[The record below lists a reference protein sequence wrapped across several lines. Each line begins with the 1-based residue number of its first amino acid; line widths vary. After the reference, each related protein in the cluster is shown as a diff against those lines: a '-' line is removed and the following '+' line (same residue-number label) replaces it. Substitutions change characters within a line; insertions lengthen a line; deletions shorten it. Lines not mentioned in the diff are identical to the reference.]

1 MSNAD
6 STRNNGVGK
15 IDLFNLRPCGA
26 RKNAKKHDSVNDA
39 RNVNKIYKN
48 SAVPEWYNIMKE
60 CIFRRSS
67 MKNVRSTLKKIF
79 TVGLKSLPVI
89 AELFIFAL
97 AHKTSAVDKD
107 SFVFYLLNILTIALT
122 VVFVC
127 VKTDKLKPVA
137 WAVFALAPAAS
148 FLLLESMIRNPFE
161 IKPQI
166 IFLNMAILY
175 LVSFFLFF
183 LTGRTAPSVFAV
195 SLYGFVAGLT
205 EHFVLIFRDAP
216 LFPWD
221 LASLKTAA
229 SVVDNYEFD
238 VPYSLS
244 ASVCALI
251 MLMTLAF
258 TFKARFSLGDTA
270 KQRRFKTKETNAERR
285 TSFIVRSVASFLVA
299 AILGGT
305 VYYVNLDR
313 SYTDF
318 KMYPYLFTPKVVYS
332 RNGFTVAFLSM
343 LRYVTV
349 SKPDGY
355 SDELLETL
363 KNESAEAADVKNGDV
378 DLDSVTPTGEMPD
391 IIVIMNEAFSDL
403 SVLTEFETNEDYM
416 PFLRSLTEN
425 TVKGNLHVSVLGGNT
440 ANTEFEF
447 LTGCS
452 MAFLPTGS
460 IPYQQYIKSE
470 TPSLASQLKS
480 LGYETLALHPYNTK
494 GWNRNTVYPDLGID
508 QSVFKINMGGQYALA
523 RQYVTDLSC
532 YRYFLRHIRQSET
545 DAPKFIFN
553 VTMQN
558 HGSYTTVYD
567 NFDHTDITATGLES
581 DVKLST
587 YLSLIKKSDDA
598 MRYLLEQLES
608 SDRPTIVCM
617 FGDHQPAATVSSK
630 LLKKYGVT
638 INDEDIT
645 QLEQRYIVPFYIWAN
660 YDIEEAEYD
669 AISVNYLST
678 LLMQTAG
685 LPLTDAQ
692 AFLSE
697 LFTEYPVITANAFM
711 TADGALHSSDEMNE
725 HERLSEYAS
734 LQYSCLFD
742 GDEYGMFSYS
752 PDSRYLSYL
761 NNNE

>member
-1 MSNAD
+1 
-6 STRNNGVGK
+6 
-15 IDLFNLRPCGA
+15 
-26 RKNAKKHDSVNDA
+26 
-39 RNVNKIYKN
+39 
-48 SAVPEWYNIMKE
+48 
-60 CIFRRSS
+60 
-67 MKNVRSTLKKIF
+67 MKNVNAAIKKIS
-79 TVGLKSLPVI
+79 VGVLKSLPI
-89 AELFIFAL
+89 ASELFVFVL
-97 AHKTSAVDKD
+97 AHRTAAADKD
-107 SFVFYLLNILTIALT
+107 SFVFYLLNLLVIVLTA
-122 VVFVC
+122 VCVF
-127 VKTDKLKPVA
+127 VKTDRLRPIA
-137 WAVFALAPAAS
+137 WAVFAVAPAAS
-148 FLLLESMIRNPFE
+148 FLLLESMIQNPFE

-175 LVSFFLFF
+175 LVSFLLFF
-183 LTGRTAPSVFAV
+183 ATGRTAPSVFFV
-195 SLYGFVAGLT
+195 SLYGFVAGVT

-221 LASLKTAA
+221 LASMGTAA
-229 SVVDNYEFD
+229 TVVDNYEFD
-238 VPYSLS
+238 IPYSMS
-244 ASVCALI
+244 AAMCALI
-251 MLMTLAF
+251 FMMTLAF
-258 TFKARFSLGDTA
+258 VFKVRFSVGDSG
-270 KQRRFKTKETNAERR
+270 KQRRFKTKETNAARR
-285 TSFIVRSVASFLVA
+285 TSFLVRSVASVLVA
-299 AILGGT
+299 ALLGGT

-355 SDELLETL
+355 TDELLERL
-363 KNESAEAADVKNGDV
+363 KQESIEAADEYNSDI
-378 DLDSVTPTGEMPD
+378 DLDGVTPTGQLPD
-391 IIVIMNEAFSDL
+391 VIVIMNEAFSDL

-480 LGYETLALHPYNTK
+480 LGYETFAIHPYNTK
-494 GWNRNTVYPDLGID
+494 GWNRNTVYPDFGID
-508 QSVFKINMGGQYALA
+508 ESVFKINMGGQYTLA
-523 RQYVTDLSC
+523 RQYVTDQSC
-532 YRYFLRHIRQSET
+532 YRYFLRHIRQSKS

-558 HGSYTTVYD
+558 HGSYTSTYD
-567 NFDHTDITATGLES
+567 NFDYTAVTATGLES

-587 YLSLIKKSDDA
+587 YLSLIKKSDEA
-598 MRYLLEQLES
+598 MQYLIEQLEA
-608 SDRPTIVCM
+608 SDRPTIVCI

-630 LLKKYGVT
+630 LLKRYGVT
-638 INDEDIT
+638 IDDENIT
-645 QLEQRYIVPFYIWAN
+645 ELEQRYIVPFYIWAN
-660 YDIEEAEYD
+660 YDIEEVEYD
-669 AISVNYLST
+669 AISVNYLAT

-692 AFLSE
+692 AFLAE
-697 LFTEYPVITANAFM
+697 LFNEYPVITANAFM
-711 TADGALHSSDEMNE
+711 DADGVLHPSDEMNE
-725 HERLSEYAS
+725 HDRLLEYAS
-734 LQYSCLFD
+734 LQYNLLFD
-742 GDEYGMFSYS
+742 GDEYEMFSYDPS
-752 PDSRYLSYL
+752 SRHLSYL
-761 NNNE
+761 GH